1 MNVHITC
8 LFFFKDKQIEKKILP
23 NYRQTKEVIAASYK
37 EQFQTHAYMYINRL
51 KISKTNV
58 ERYHNLS
65 IFGV

>member
-8 LFFFKDKQIEKKILP
+8 LFFFKDKQIAKKIIP

-37 EQFQTHAYMYINRL
+37 EQFQTYAYMYINRL
-51 KISKTNV
+51 KIFKTNV
-58 ERYHNLS
+58 ERYHNLW